1 MIALQSTQPITLSGD
16 LPSQMLVITIQRL
29 ARALQAQEVFGAVQQ
44 ETIEAQASAI
54 AALTLRVEALEAEI

>member
-29 ARALQAQEVFGAVQQ
+29 ARALQAQEAFSAAQQ
-44 ETIEAQASAI
+44 EVIEAQASTI
-54 AALTLRVEALEAEI
+54 AALALRVEALEAL